1 MRLSWLENN
10 DNLQANL
17 FTFVIHLALF
27 IFMIFSVNWNVKAPY
42 YAEIELWEAV
52 PTQTKP
58 KPQIKKIKPKI
69 KKTPPLED
77 IKKAQQKK
85 DADIQLKKKKAAEL
99 KKKKAAELKKKKAA
113 ELKKK
118 KEINRLQKQLL
129 EEEKLEKI
137 QKQLL
142 EEEKL
147 EKIQKQ
153 LLEEE
158 KLEKI
163 QKQLL
168 EEEKLEKIQK
178 QLLEEEK
185 LEKIQKDILAQ
196 EQLERLQEDLRDK
209 DLAKNTR
216 IAIEGQ
222 EDLVAGSNSGEL
234 EKYKA
239 LIQQKIYQ
247 NVNKQLCG
255 LDPVELTFEITL
267 MPTGDLLGDAKMIK
281 SSKIESCDLAV
292 ERAILQAQPLPM
304 PQDNRLFSQLKK
316 LKLKF
321 QPNGNID

>member
-17 FTFVIHLALF
+17 FTIAIHLALF
-27 IFMIFSVNWNVKAPY
+27 IFMIFSINWQVKAPY
-42 YAEIELWEAV
+42 YAEVELWDAV

-58 KPQIKKIKPKI
+58 KPQIKKSKPKI
-69 KKTPPLED
+69 KKTAPSEE
-77 IKKAQQKK
+77 IKKAKIKK

-99 KKKKAAELKKKKAA
+99 KKKKNIE
-113 ELKKK
+113 
-118 KEINRLQKQLL
+118 RLQKQLL
-129 EEEKLEKI
+129 EEEKLEKV

-147 EKIQKQ
+147 EKVQN
-153 LLEEE
+153 
-158 KLEKI
+158 
-163 QKQLL
+163 
-168 EEEKLEKIQK
+168 

-196 EQLERLQEDLRDK
+196 DALEKLQDNLRDK
-209 DLAKNTR
+209 DLAQETR

-222 EDLVAGSNSGEL
+222 EDIVAGSNSGEL

-255 LDPVELTFEITL
+255 LDPVELIYEIVL
-267 MPTGDLLGDAKMIK
+267 MPTGDLIGSAKMIK
-281 SSKIESCDLAV
+281 SSDIESCDLAV

-304 PQDNRLFSQLKK
+304 PQDGRLFTQLKK
-316 LKLKF
+316 LKLRF
-321 QPNGNID
+321 QPNGNVN

>member
-17 FTFVIHLALF
+17 FTLIIHLALF
-27 IFMIFSVNWNVKAPY
+27 IFMIFSINWNVKAPY
-42 YAEIELWEAV
+42 YAEIEIWDAI

-58 KPQIKKIKPKI
+58 KPLIKKSKPKI
-69 KKTPPLED
+69 KKSAPSIEQN
-77 IKKAQQKK
+77 KAKIKK

-99 KKKKAAELKKKKAA
+99 KKKKAAELKKKK
-113 ELKKK
+113 
-118 KEINRLQKQLL
+118 EIDRLQKQLL
-129 EEEKLEKI
+129 AEEKLEKI

-142 EEEKL
+142 AEEKL

-153 LLEEE
+153 LLA
-158 KLEKI
+158 
-163 QKQLL
+163 
-168 EEEKLEKIQK
+168 
-178 QLLEEEK
+178 EEK
-185 LEKIQKDILAQ
+185 LEKIQKDLLAQ
-196 EQLERLQEDLRDK
+196 ERLEKLQDNLRDK
-209 DLAKNTR
+209 DLAKETR
-216 IAIEGQ
+216 VAIEGQ
-222 EDLVAGSNSGEL
+222 QDLVAGANSGEL

-255 LDPVELTFEITL
+255 LDPVELIFEIVL
-267 MPTGDLLGDAKMIK
+267 MPTGDLIGNAKMIK

-304 PQDNRLFSQLKK
+304 PQDRNLFSQLKK

-321 QPNGNID
+321 QPNGNVN

>member
-17 FTFVIHLALF
+17 FTLVMHVALF

-42 YAEIELWEAV
+42 YAEIELWDAV

-58 KPQIKKIKPKI
+58 KPQIKKTKPQI
-69 KKTPPLED
+69 KKTTPSED
-77 IKKAQQKK
+77 LKKAQQKK
-85 DADIQLKKKKAAEL
+85 DADIQ
-99 KKKKAAELKKKKAA
+99 LKKKKAA

-163 QKQLL
+163 QK
-168 EEEKLEKIQK
+168 
-178 QLLEEEK
+178 
-185 LEKIQKDILAQ
+185 DILAQ
-196 EQLERLQEDLRDK
+196 EKLERLQEDLRDK
-209 DLAKNTR
+209 DLAKDTR

-267 MPTGDLLGDAKMIK
+267 MPTGDLIGDAKMIK

-292 ERAILQAQPLPM
+292 ERAILQAQPLPL
-304 PQDNRLFSQLKK
+304 PKDNRLFSQLKK

-321 QPNGNID
+321 QPNGNVD

>member
-17 FTFVIHLALF
+17 FTLVIHLALF

-42 YAEIELWEAV
+42 YAEIELWDAV

-58 KPQIKKIKPKI
+58 KPQIKKTKPKI
-69 KKTPPLED
+69 KKTAPSED
-77 IKKAQQKK
+77 LKKAQQKK
-85 DADIQLKKKKAAEL
+85 DADIQ
-99 KKKKAAELKKKKAA
+99 LKKKKAA

-129 EEEKLEKI
+129 EEEKLEKM

-147 EKIQKQ
+147 EKMQKK

-158 KLEKI
+158 KLER
-163 QKQLL
+163 
-168 EEEKLEKIQK
+168 
-178 QLLEEEK
+178 
-185 LEKIQKDILAQ
+185 IQKDILAQ
-196 EQLERLQEDLRDK
+196 EKLERLQEDLRDK
-209 DLAKNTR
+209 ELAKDTR

-255 LDPVELTFEITL
+255 LDPVELTFEIKL
-267 MPTGDLLGDAKMIK
+267 MPTGDLIGDAKMIK

-292 ERAILQAQPLPM
+292 ERAILQAQPLPL
-304 PQDNRLFSQLKK
+304 PKDNRLFSQLKK

-321 QPNGNID
+321 QPNGNVD

>member
-118 KEINRLQKQLL
+118 KAAELKKKKEINRL
-129 EEEKLEKI
+129 
-137 QKQLL
+137 
-142 EEEKL
+142 
-147 EKIQKQ
+147 QKQ

>member
-17 FTFVIHLALF
+17 FTLVIHLALF

-42 YAEIELWEAV
+42 YAEIELWDAV

-58 KPQIKKIKPKI
+58 KPQIKKTKPKI
-69 KKTPPLED
+69 KKTAPSED
-77 IKKAQQKK
+77 LKKAQQKK
-85 DADIQLKKKKAAEL
+85 DADIQ
-99 KKKKAAELKKKKAA
+99 LKKKKAA

-137 QKQLL
+137 QK
-142 EEEKL
+142 
-147 EKIQKQ
+147 
-153 LLEEE
+153 
-158 KLEKI
+158 
-163 QKQLL
+163 
-168 EEEKLEKIQK
+168 
-178 QLLEEEK
+178 
-185 LEKIQKDILAQ
+185 DILAQ
-196 EQLERLQEDLRDK
+196 EKLERLQEDLRDK
-209 DLAKNTR
+209 DLAKDTR

-267 MPTGDLLGDAKMIK
+267 MPTGDLIGDAKMIK
-281 SSKIESCDLAV
+281 SSKIERCDLAV
-292 ERAILQAQPLPM
+292 ERAILQAQPLPL
-304 PQDNRLFSQLKK
+304 PKDNRLFSQLKK

-321 QPNGNID
+321 QPNGNVD

>member
-17 FTFVIHLALF
+17 FTLVIHLALF

-42 YAEIELWEAV
+42 YAEIELWDAV

-58 KPQIKKIKPKI
+58 KPQIKKTKPKI
-69 KKTPPLED
+69 KKTAPSED
-77 IKKAQQKK
+77 LKKAQQKK
-85 DADIQLKKKKAAEL
+85 DADIQL

-147 EKIQKQ
+147 EKIQK
-153 LLEEE
+153 
-158 KLEKI
+158 
-163 QKQLL
+163 
-168 EEEKLEKIQK
+168 
-178 QLLEEEK
+178 
-185 LEKIQKDILAQ
+185 DILAQ
-196 EQLERLQEDLRDK
+196 EKLERLQEDLRDK
-209 DLAKNTR
+209 ELAKDTR
-216 IAIEGQ
+216 IAIKGQ

-267 MPTGDLLGDAKMIK
+267 MPTGDLIGDAKMIK

-292 ERAILQAQPLPM
+292 ERAILQAQPLPL
-304 PQDNRLFSQLKK
+304 PKDNRLFSQLKK

-321 QPNGNID
+321 QPNGNVD

>member
-17 FTFVIHLALF
+17 FTLVIHLALF

-42 YAEIELWEAV
+42 YSEIELWDAV

-58 KPQIKKIKPKI
+58 KPQIKKTKPKI
-69 KKTPPLED
+69 KKTAPSED
-77 IKKAQQKK
+77 LKKAQQKK
-85 DADIQLKKKKAAEL
+85 DADIQ
-99 KKKKAAELKKKKAA
+99 LKKKKAA

-137 QKQLL
+137 QK
-142 EEEKL
+142 
-147 EKIQKQ
+147 
-153 LLEEE
+153 
-158 KLEKI
+158 
-163 QKQLL
+163 
-168 EEEKLEKIQK
+168 
-178 QLLEEEK
+178 
-185 LEKIQKDILAQ
+185 DILAQ
-196 EQLERLQEDLRDK
+196 DNLERLQEDLRDK
-209 DLAKNTR
+209 DLAKDTR

-267 MPTGDLLGDAKMIK
+267 MPTGDLIGDAKMIK

-292 ERAILQAQPLPM
+292 ERAILQAQPLPL
-304 PQDNRLFSQLKK
+304 PKDNRLFSQLKK

-321 QPNGNID
+321 QPNGNVD

>member
-17 FTFVIHLALF
+17 FTLVIHLALF

-42 YAEIELWEAV
+42 YAEIELWDAV

-58 KPQIKKIKPKI
+58 KLQIKKTKPKI
-69 KKTPPLED
+69 KKTAPSED
-77 IKKAQQKK
+77 LKKAQQKK

-147 EKIQKQ
+147 ERVQK
-153 LLEEE
+153 E
-158 KLEKI
+158 
-163 QKQLL
+163 
-168 EEEKLEKIQK
+168 
-178 QLLEEEK
+178 LLEEEK

-196 EQLERLQEDLRDK
+196 EKLERLQEDLRDK
-209 DLAKNTR
+209 DLAKDTR

-267 MPTGDLLGDAKMIK
+267 MPTGDLIGDAKMIK

-292 ERAILQAQPLPM
+292 ERAILQAQPLPL
-304 PQDNRLFSQLKK
+304 PKDNRLFSQLKK

-321 QPNGNID
+321 QPNGNVD

>member
-17 FTFVIHLALF
+17 FTLVIHLALF

-42 YAEIELWEAV
+42 YAEIELWDAV

-58 KPQIKKIKPKI
+58 KPQIKKTKPKI
-69 KKTPPLED
+69 KKTAPSED
-77 IKKAQQKK
+77 LKKAQQKK
-85 DADIQLKKKKAAEL
+85 DADIQ
-99 KKKKAAELKKKKAA
+99 LKKKKAA

-137 QKQLL
+137 QK
-142 EEEKL
+142 
-147 EKIQKQ
+147 
-153 LLEEE
+153 
-158 KLEKI
+158 
-163 QKQLL
+163 
-168 EEEKLEKIQK
+168 
-178 QLLEEEK
+178 
-185 LEKIQKDILAQ
+185 DILAQ
-196 EQLERLQEDLRDK
+196 EKLERLQEDLRDK
-209 DLAKNTR
+209 ELAKDTR

-267 MPTGDLLGDAKMIK
+267 MPTGDLIGDAKMIK

-292 ERAILQAQPLPM
+292 ERAILQAQPLPL
-304 PQDNRLFSQLKK
+304 PKDNRLFSQLKK

-321 QPNGNID
+321 QPNGNVD

>member
-17 FTFVIHLALF
+17 FTLVIHLALF

-42 YAEIELWEAV
+42 YAEIELWDAV

-58 KPQIKKIKPKI
+58 KPQIKKTKPKI
-69 KKTPPLED
+69 KKTAPSED
-77 IKKAQQKK
+77 LKKAQQKK

-99 KKKKAAELKKKKAA
+99 KKKKAAELKKKK
-113 ELKKK
+113 
-118 KEINRLQKQLL
+118 EIN
-129 EEEKLEKI
+129 KL
-137 QKQLL
+137 
-142 EEEKL
+142 
-147 EKIQKQ
+147 
-153 LLEEE
+153 
-158 KLEKI
+158 

-196 EQLERLQEDLRDK
+196 EKLERLQEDLRDK
-209 DLAKNTR
+209 DLAKDTR

-267 MPTGDLLGDAKMIK
+267 MPTGDLIGDAKMIK

-292 ERAILQAQPLPM
+292 ERAILQAQPLPL
-304 PQDNRLFSQLKK
+304 PKDNRLFSQLKK

-321 QPNGNID
+321 QPNGNVD

>member
-17 FTFVIHLALF
+17 FTLVIHLALF

-42 YAEIELWEAV
+42 YAEIELWDAV

-69 KKTPPLED
+69 KKTAPSED
-77 IKKAQQKK
+77 LKKAQQKK
-85 DADIQLKKKKAAEL
+85 DADIQ
-99 KKKKAAELKKKKAA
+99 LKKKKAA

-137 QKQLL
+137 QK
-142 EEEKL
+142 
-147 EKIQKQ
+147 
-153 LLEEE
+153 
-158 KLEKI
+158 
-163 QKQLL
+163 
-168 EEEKLEKIQK
+168 
-178 QLLEEEK
+178 
-185 LEKIQKDILAQ
+185 DILAQ
-196 EQLERLQEDLRDK
+196 EKLEKLQEDLRDK
-209 DLAKNTR
+209 DLVKDTR

-267 MPTGDLLGDAKMIK
+267 MPTGDLIGEAKMIK

-292 ERAILQAQPLPM
+292 ERAILQAQPLPL
-304 PQDNRLFSQLKK
+304 PKDNRLFSQLKK

-321 QPNGNID
+321 QPNGNVD

>member
-17 FTFVIHLALF
+17 FTLVIHLALF

-42 YAEIELWEAV
+42 YAEIELWDAV

-58 KPQIKKIKPKI
+58 KPQIKKTKPKI
-69 KKTPPLED
+69 KKTAPSED
-77 IKKAQQKK
+77 LKKAQQKK
-85 DADIQLKKKKAAEL
+85 DADIQ
-99 KKKKAAELKKKKAA
+99 LKKKKAA

-137 QKQLL
+137 QK
-142 EEEKL
+142 
-147 EKIQKQ
+147 
-153 LLEEE
+153 
-158 KLEKI
+158 
-163 QKQLL
+163 
-168 EEEKLEKIQK
+168 
-178 QLLEEEK
+178 
-185 LEKIQKDILAQ
+185 DILAQ
-196 EQLERLQEDLRDK
+196 EKLERLQEDLRDK
-209 DLAKNTR
+209 DLAKDTR

-267 MPTGDLLGDAKMIK
+267 MPTGDLIGDAKMIK

-292 ERAILQAQPLPM
+292 ERAILQAQPLPL
-304 PQDNRLFSQLKK
+304 PKDNRLFSQLKK

-321 QPNGNID
+321 QPNGNVD

>member
-17 FTFVIHLALF
+17 FTLVIHLALF

-42 YAEIELWEAV
+42 YAEIELWDAV

-58 KPQIKKIKPKI
+58 KPQIKKTKPKI
-69 KKTPPLED
+69 KKTAPSED
-77 IKKAQQKK
+77 LKKAQQKK
-85 DADIQLKKKKAAEL
+85 DADIQ
-99 KKKKAAELKKKKAA
+99 LKKKKAA

-129 EEEKLEKI
+129 EEEKLEKM
-137 QKQLL
+137 
-142 EEEKL
+142 
-147 EKIQKQ
+147 
-153 LLEEE
+153 
-158 KLEKI
+158 

-196 EQLERLQEDLRDK
+196 EKLERLQEDLRDK
-209 DLAKNTR
+209 DLAKDTR

-267 MPTGDLLGDAKMIK
+267 MPTGDLIGDAKMIK

-292 ERAILQAQPLPM
+292 ERAILQAQPLPL
-304 PQDNRLFSQLKK
+304 PKDNRLFSQLKK

-321 QPNGNID
+321 QPNGNVD